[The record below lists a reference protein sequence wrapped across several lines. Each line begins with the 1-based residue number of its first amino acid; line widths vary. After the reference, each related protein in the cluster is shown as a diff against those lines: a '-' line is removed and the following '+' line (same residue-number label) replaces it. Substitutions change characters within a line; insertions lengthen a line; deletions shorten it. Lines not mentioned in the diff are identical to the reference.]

1 MVIIKEFGGGLP
13 RAVTGVKSTDWAP
26 GPPRGL
32 RQLIEVVADQLALT
46 GMSLLSRNDPPP
58 ARPPSSYAAA
68 AQELSALGVSRAHAD
83 PPPLRVRSLR
93 RCRIGRLAAVLVQ
106 KLIAALLPRSLE
118 S

>member
-1 MVIIKEFGGGLP
+1 MVIIKEFGGVLP
-13 RAVTGVKSTDWAP
+13 RTLTGLKSTDWSPAS
-26 GPPRGL
+26 PRGL
-32 RQLIEVVADQLALT
+32 RQLIEVVAAQLALT

-58 ARPPSSYAAA
+58 ARPPSAYAAA
-68 AQELSALGVSRAHAD
+68 AQELSALGVPRAHAD

-93 RCRIGRLAAVLVQ
+93 RCRIGRLPSSLVQ